1 MSPSAP
7 PADVADVPE
16 IADLV
21 RASLDELVPSGPFRE
36 LLDRIL
42 ERPGRVLAPG
52 GGARWPLFVLG
63 SARAFGGAERA
74 ARGAAATLELM
85 IATTDVIDDLV
96 DGDWDPAVA
105 RPERA
110 TVATL
115 ALGWLA
121 QHAVGRLAAE
131 VGAERALLMGRI
143 LARGIVAACVGEDLD
158 IGFED
163 VGALSEDDAHEMTLL
178 KSGSLVGMACELGA
192 AVATDDPDILEAVR
206 AFGARVGIIIQ
217 LQNDLA
223 GVDPVNVGRSGDLV
237 RKKKTLPV
245 AYALRCARE
254 EGIASVLDWYEGR
267 VTPTPEG
274 EAHLARAVREL
285 GGDQFTWVVADA
297 HRHEAL
303 ALLESLTCST
313 GRPEVASLSR
323 LVPSLRPEGL
333 ERRPASGCAAR

>member
-1 MSPSAP
+1 MSPSSPFAE
-7 PADVADVPE
+7 ATDAPE

-21 RASLDELVPSGPFRE
+21 RSSLDELVPSGRFRE

-63 SARAFGGAERA
+63 TARAFGGAERA
-74 ARGAAATLELM
+74 ARGVAAAFELM

-115 ALGWLA
+115 ALGWLS
-121 QHAVGRLAAE
+121 QHAVGRLVAE
-131 VGAERALLMGRI
+131 VGAERASLLGRI
-143 LARGIVAACVGEDLD
+143 LARGVVSACVGEDLD

-163 VGALSEDDAHEMTLL
+163 VAALSEDDAHEMTLL

-192 AVATDDPDILEAVR
+192 AVATDDPDVLETVR
-206 AFGARVGIIIQ
+206 AFGTRVGIILQ

-223 GVDPVNVGRSGDLV
+223 GVDPANVGRSSDLI
-237 RKKKTLPV
+237 RKKKTLPI
-245 AYALRCARE
+245 AYSLRCARE
-254 EGIASVLDWYEGR
+254 EGIESVLAWYEGR
-267 VTPTPEG
+267 VPPTPER
-274 EAHLARAVREL
+274 EAHLARTVREL
-285 GGDQFTWVVADA
+285 GADQFTWVVADA

-303 ALLESLTCST
+303 ALLESLACST
-313 GRPEVASLSR
+313 DRPEVADLSR
-323 LVPSLRPEGL
+323 LVPSLRAEGS
-333 ERRPASGCAAR
+333 ERRPA